1 MPFALDNRD
10 SQLNWTQA
18 SSGNPS
24 GARNDTKVYGARS
37 NGRLPDTHR
46 RIFFRVQVP
55 TGAIRGVAGA
65 IPSPA
70 ATWRLRSSWRLMLR
84 CDPSQASASMINPQ
98 PTPTD
103 ALCRIPICL
112 VERRLRARLGVL
124 PIPGVPEPVR
134 GLSWTNYMREEKKL
148 HVIAT
153 ESKLW
158 HPSSQR
164 FAEIWIALLAYP

>member
-1 MPFALDNRD
+1 
-10 SQLNWTQA
+10 
-18 SSGNPS
+18 
-24 GARNDTKVYGARS
+24 
-37 NGRLPDTHR
+37 
-46 RIFFRVQVP
+46 
-55 TGAIRGVAGA
+55 
-65 IPSPA
+65 
-70 ATWRLRSSWRLMLR
+70 MLR
-84 CDPSQASASMINPQ
+84 YDPSQASASMVNPQ

-124 PIPGVPEPVR
+124 PI
-134 GLSWTNYMREEKKL
+134 SWNARTSPLAVMDYMREEKKL